1 MKSQHQRKL
10 SHLSILFQAIR
21 KDREISD
28 IELQYMLRI
37 ADRLGL
43 SSEDVN
49 RVIKEDIPFTP
60 PIHESN
66 RLVLF
71 HQLLILIYVDGK
83 IDNNEL
89 EFLKEL
95 GLRLGLNPY
104 AVSEVLEMMKK
115 NAEDGIDPKKITEIF
130 KNYNN

>member
-1 MKSQHQRKL
+1 M
-10 SHLSILFQAIR
+10 
-21 KDREISD
+21 DREISD
-28 IELQYMLRI
+28 LELQYMLRI

-49 RVIKEDIPFTP
+49 RVIKEEIPFSP
-60 PIHESN
+60 PIHEST

-83 IDNNEL
+83 IDKKEL
-89 EFLKEL
+89 EFLKGL
-95 GLRLGLNPY
+95 GLKLGLNPY
-104 AVSEVLEMMKK
+104 AVSEILEILKN
-115 NAEDGIDPKKITEIF
+115 NAEEGIDPKKITEIF